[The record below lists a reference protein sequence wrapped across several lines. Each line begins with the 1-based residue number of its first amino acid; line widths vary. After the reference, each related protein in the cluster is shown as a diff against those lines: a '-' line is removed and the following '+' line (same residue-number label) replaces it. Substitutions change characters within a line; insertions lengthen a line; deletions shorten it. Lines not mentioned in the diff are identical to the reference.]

1 VTDEELLTEL
11 ERRLRHDVDPDVSY
25 DGAVFTLH
33 RWNAEPQD
41 PPLRLHATAEQL
53 GRYCRVDEGTR
64 DALWP
69 DAPVEVAGL
78 NLLQVHLDEA
88 LSRASDTAPERRHV
102 VLEPHLAVLTDPD
115 VLDEPPPPLPP
126 LPDLPPGRYGW
137 FAYAPLSDVAPRTT
151 ARSSAPSARRR

>member
-1 VTDEELLTEL
+1 MTDDELLAEL
-11 ERRLRHDVDPDVSY
+11 ERRLRQDVDPDVTY
-25 DGAVFTLH
+25 DEAVFTLH
-33 RWNAEPQD
+33 RWDAEPQD

-88 LSRASDTAPERRHV
+88 LWRALDTAPERRHV
-102 VLEPHLAVLTDPD
+102 VLEPRLAVLTDPA
-115 VLDEPPPPLPP
+115 VIDESPPPLPP
-126 LPDLPPGRYGW
+126 LPDLPSGEYRW
-137 FAYAPLSDVAPRTT
+137 FAYAPLSGEGFPARQRPTEPGAPEV
-151 ARSSAPSARRR
+151 